1 MRVSGFFMI
10 LSKVSIHGFKSFA
23 KKEEL
28 QFDGGLTVIV
38 GPNGCGKTNV
48 VDAVRWGLG
57 EQRPS
62 ILRADRMD
70 SLIFGGAQSAK
81 PLGMAEV
88 SLVFDNSR
96 HVLPIDYNEVVV
108 TRRLFRSGESEYLLN
123 KNAVRLKDI
132 QDLLMDTGIGAD
144 AYSVIELKMVE
155 DILSEKA
162 EDRRKLIEEAAGVTK
177 YKYRLK
183 AAMRK
188 LDATQTDVLRVNDII
203 QEVDRTVRSL
213 KRQVSKARRYQEV
226 QEELKGMELN
236 RGSYLYARLQ
246 SEIEP
251 LRKELSALSNQKD
264 GRTTEISKDETELE
278 SCRLQLTE
286 KEKALVEIQEA
297 LSEIIER
304 IHRREGD
311 IRVGKERIASLEDR
325 IQRHT
330 QEIGILNKRLDE
342 QKSHLDIATRDRE
355 ALQVK
360 ITSTGRIFTN
370 KKKELEVF
378 QQGLNL
384 KRLEL
389 NQHKKHIIGC
399 LEEINRL
406 SSDETQLRAQNDG
419 NRGRLERLD
428 EEDKIHHET
437 IDRVQDSLKKMKTS
451 LQDQQERHQTI
462 AANRRRIES
471 EIEIIRK
478 TIESGKEQYYRDQGE
493 LDSLQGRL
501 AFLQNLIESHEGMAS
516 GSRELIKVKAKGL
529 VGVLSDLLNVASK
542 YQRAVETGLGE
553 AAGYL
558 VFDQSGTAVS
568 ALEYLRHNNAGKA
581 TMISMD
587 LVPSAKKTAG
597 SVKTPDHADILGW
610 ANDLIECDTSYRP
623 LFDYLTG
630 DLLIVKD
637 IQAARRLV
645 SELKDHFIRIVTLDG
660 ELMTTW
666 GTIKTRESSQED
678 TGMVGRR
685 RRVEELKA
693 QVNQIQKRLEKGE
706 KALNKENTRLD
717 SLQKELKRT
726 ETSLTEVES
735 TLVKMEKEHDKFQFE
750 ADQAEAGLNR
760 NSEERSKLLQAI
772 ETGREGLDNIRPQME
787 ALFEK
792 REKLEQQANYVQA
805 EVDRLEKEEEALE
818 DEVHRH
824 NLAVVR
830 LNGEAK
836 NLDYDIERSNK
847 LIEEIK
853 ATIAQRSRE
862 IEEAKENI
870 LRLKEETGQYEK
882 LLMKEYEERDKKDG
896 LRQTREADYQK
907 LRNELTEKEREIRQV
922 RRDRDEVSEKIHQLE
937 MQIND
942 LKHRA
947 QSLKDGIKERYQ
959 LNIATRTSEQELDVD
974 ETGRQIDALK
984 QKLDNMGPVNL
995 LALEEYDQE
1004 KKRLDF
1010 LLQQR
1015 DDLLSAEKT
1024 LKETILK
1031 INETARSRFNDVYQK
1046 VRINFQQIF
1055 KRFFRGGD
1063 ADLLLPEGEDP
1074 LEARI
1079 EIKARPAGKQLRD
1092 IDLLSGG
1099 EKALTAISLLFAL
1112 YLVKPSP
1119 VCVLDEIDAPLDDAN
1134 VQRFTR
1140 VLGEFAEKTQ
1150 FIIVT
1155 HNKMTMRCAS
1165 SLYGVTMQ
1173 EQGVSKIVSVKF
1185 GDVDSDTGQIR
1196 AQAAG

>member
-1 MRVSGFFMI
+1 MI

-28 QFDGGLTVIV
+28 KFDGGLTVIV

-48 VDAVRWGLG
+48 VDAIRWGLG

-62 ILRADRMD
+62 VLRADRMD

-88 SLVFDNSR
+88 SLIFDNSR
-96 HVLPIDYNEVVV
+96 HILPIDYNEVAV
-108 TRRLFRSGESEYLLN
+108 TRRLYRSGESDYLLN
-123 KNAVRLKDI
+123 KNIVRLKDI

-183 AAMRK
+183 AALRK
-188 LDATQTDVLRVNDII
+188 LDATQTDLLRVNDII

-213 KRQVSKARRYQEV
+213 KRQVSKAQRYQEV
-226 QEELKGMELN
+226 QEELKDLELN
-236 RGSYLYARLQ
+236 RGSYLYDHLQ

-251 LRKELSALSNQKD
+251 LRKDLSALVNQKE

-278 SCRLQLTE
+278 SYRLQVTE
-286 KEKALVEIQEA
+286 KEKALIEVQEA
-297 LSEIIER
+297 LSEIVER

-311 IRVGKERIASLEDR
+311 IRVGRERTASLEDR
-325 IQRHT
+325 IQRYV
-330 QEIGILNKRLDE
+330 QEIETLNKRLDE
-342 QKSHLDIATRDRE
+342 QKTHLEIATRDRE

-389 NQHKKHIIGC
+389 NQHKKRIINC
-399 LEEINRL
+399 LEETNQL

-428 EEDKIHHET
+428 EEDKNYHET
-437 IDRVQDSLKKMKTS
+437 INRVQVSLKAIEADCQKKRKK
-451 LQDQQERHQTI
+451 QQQVK
-462 AANRRRIES
+462 ANRNRIQSEIDLVRKAIES
-471 EIEIIRK
+471 R
-478 TIESGKEQYYRDQGE
+478 KEQFFRDQGE
-493 LDSLQGRL
+493 LDSLQSRL
-501 AFLQNLIESHEGMAS
+501 GFLQNLIESREGMAS
-516 GSRELIKVKAKGL
+516 GSRELIKMKAKGL
-529 VGVLSDLLNVASK
+529 VGVLADLVDVASE
-542 YQRAVETGLGE
+542 YRQAVETGLGE

-558 VFDQSGTAVS
+558 VFDKTDTAVD
-568 ALEYLRHNNAGKA
+568 ALEYLRHHDAGKA
-581 TMISMD
+581 TMVSMD
-587 LVPSAKKTAG
+587 LLQSGKHSLRQPKI
-597 SVKTPDHADILGW
+597 PADSDVIGW
-610 ANDLIECDTSYRP
+610 TNDLITCDARYRP
-623 LFDYLTG
+623 LMDYLVG
-630 DLLIVKD
+630 DLLLVKN
-637 IQAARRLV
+637 IKAARRLV
-645 SELKDHFIRIVTLDG
+645 PVFKDHFIRLVTMDG

-666 GTIKTRESSQED
+666 GYIKTRESSRQD
-678 TGMVGRR
+678 TGMVGRKR
-685 RRVEELKA
+685 RAEELTG
-693 QVNQIQKRLEKGE
+693 QIDHIRKRIHQSE
-706 KALNKENTRLD
+706 
-717 SLQKELKRT
+717 KELKKENARLESMQLELQKVNTALSDVESELIRT
-726 ETSLTEVES
+726 E
-735 TLVKMEKEHDKFQFE
+735 KDRDKLQFE
-750 ADQAEAGLNR
+750 TEQSESGLLR
-760 NSEERSKLLQAI
+760 NSDERANLLKAI
-772 ETGREGLDNIRPQME
+772 ETGKAGLDNIRPQME
-787 ALFEK
+787 ALLEE
-792 REKLEQQANYVQA
+792 REKLEQKANHVQA

-818 DEVHRH
+818 EDVHRH

-836 NLDYDIERSNK
+836 NLDYDIDRSNK
-847 LIEEIK
+847 LIEEIQS
-853 ATIAQRSRE
+853 TISQRSRE
-862 IEEAKENI
+862 IEEAKESI
-870 LRLKEETGQYEK
+870 VRLKEETEQYEK
-882 LLMKEYEERDKKDG
+882 RLLEEFSERDEKEG
-896 LRQTREADYQK
+896 LRQNRESDYQK
-907 LRNELTEKEREIRQV
+907 LRDELTEKEKEIRQV
-922 RRDRDEVSEKIHQLE
+922 RRDRDEVSEKIHHLE

-942 LKHRA
+942 LTHRA
-947 QSLKDGIKERYQ
+947 QSLKDSIRERYHV
-959 LNIATRTSEQELDVD
+959 NIETRTTETDLDVN
-974 ETGRQIDALK
+974 ETGKQIDILK

-1010 LLQQR
+1010 LMQQR
-1015 DDLLSAEKT
+1015 DDLLSAEQT
-1024 LKETILK
+1024 LNETILR
-1031 INETARSRFNDVYQK
+1031 INETARTRFNDVYQK
-1046 VRINFQQIF
+1046 VRTNFQEIF

-1063 ADLLLPEGEDP
+1063 ADLLLPEREDP

-1134 VQRFTR
+1134 VRRFTR
-1140 VLGEFAEKTQ
+1140 VLEEFAQKTQ

-1185 GDVDSDTGQIR
+1185 ADVDNDTGQIR